1 MNAIGT
7 AAGTATWGMVE
18 SSRRADD
25 AASRI
30 ARDPAGQTS
39 DQDIA
44 RAAADLAAE
53 TVNFEANVAVLRTGS
68 RMTGRLLDIVV

>member
-25 AASRI
+25 ASRI

>member
-7 AAGTATWGMVE
+7 ATAGIVT
-18 SSRRADD
+18 SSRLIED

-30 ARDPAGQTS
+30 AGDATGRTS
-39 DQDIA
+39 ESDLA
-44 RAAADLAAE
+44 KSAADLAAE

-68 RMTGRLLDIVV
+68 RMTGRLLDIMV